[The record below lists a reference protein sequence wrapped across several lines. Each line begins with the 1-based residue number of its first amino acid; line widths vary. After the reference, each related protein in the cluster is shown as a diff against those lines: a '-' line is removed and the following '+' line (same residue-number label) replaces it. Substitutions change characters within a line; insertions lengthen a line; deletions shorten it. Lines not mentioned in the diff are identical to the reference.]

1 METANEKGSAVRAW
15 YLDEAE
21 KMLTVEE
28 LRDQLGVSYYRA
40 TSRADGEARLA
51 AVMKEKGCHEID
63 ITPMDPFKPDSPI
76 VVGKPIKE
84 HRHPEEEVRF
94 MSEGTAFFDIRD
106 YQDKWVRIQFNE
118 GDILV
123 LPPNA
128 YHRFMINGKVALSRV
143 YPTGQAYS
151 AEHREI

>member
-1 METANEKGSAVRAW
+1 MGERFTDTSARH
-15 YLDEAE
+15 
-21 KMLTVEE
+21 
-28 LRDQLGVSYYRA
+28 QLLV
-40 TSRADGEARLA
+40 GE
-51 AVMKEKGCHEID
+51 
-63 ITPMDPFKPDSPI
+63 PI
-76 VVGKPIKE
+76 EE

-128 YHRFMINGKVALSRV
+128 YHRFMINEKVALSRV